1 MKFGMEGKTGDL
13 KFSKYY
19 RVTTPNEMDIDREEI
34 FYREKYNDIINYL
47 KIVLTN
53 DEESDIQSYIKF
65 IRPKGAILIKVNPGT
80 DIVDYLKLISK
91 NYYLNFFELNQE
103 EIVKAPDEFISN
115 FIDILESIIE
125 VTSENVENEPKDY
138 KEPRSNKQDLEQ
150 SKINRLLVI
159 DQQKFSSIDLNGK
172 NLLELFAV
180 SFKNRADLVKNG
192 LILIWINNTMK
203 EIKKSSQLIF
213 DVFDLFIKIPMLD
226 KVERETIL
234 RAFSEKNS
242 KIVFDIK
249 TLVDYTAM
257 WEIKDLIQLLK
268 IGIFKH
274 FLNSDLNE
282 SSNEI
287 TDGLINL
294 IESGEFIPTTPEI
307 NGIIENSDSDFYKN
321 NNLSNKNSMEGRNT
335 ESTSIYTQN
344 ISNEIKGERFTDFM
358 LMQLYENAVS
368 KNYSELVLVIDK
380 LNKNELLEEIERK
393 ILAKYAFILND
404 SPKLALINLEK
415 AKKRI
420 DNLKRAFGQN

>member
-1 MKFGMEGKTGDL
+1 MKFAMEGKTDGL
-13 KFSKYY
+13 KFSRYY
-19 RVTTPNEMDIDREEI
+19 RLITPNEIDIDREEI

-47 KIVLTN
+47 KIILTN
-53 DEESDIQSYIKF
+53 DEESNVQSYIKF

-115 FIDILESIIE
+115 FIGIIESIIE
-125 VTSENVENEPKDY
+125 PISKNMENDTKDNEVPNPN
-138 KEPRSNKQDLEQ
+138 ERDLGQ
-150 SKINRLLVI
+150 SKIKGILVI
-159 DQQKFSSIDLNGK
+159 DQQKFSSINLNGK
-172 NLLELFAV
+172 NLLELFMV
-180 SFKNRADLVKNG
+180 SYKNKAILVKAG
-192 LILIWINNTMK
+192 LVVIWINNTME

-213 DVFDLFIKIPMLD
+213 DMFDLFIKVPILD
-226 KVERETIL
+226 KVERETIF

-249 TLVDYTAM
+249 TLVDYTAE

-294 IESGEFIPTTPEI
+294 IESGEFIPTTPERQG
-307 NGIIENSDSDFYKN
+307 NKENSDSDFNKSNNFFN
-321 NNLSNKNSMEGRNT
+321 NNSQDGRNS
-335 ESTSIYTQN
+335 ESINKYAQN
-344 ISNEIKGERFTDFM
+344 ISDEIKNERFTDFM

-368 KNYSELVLVIDK
+368 KNYSELVVVIDK
-380 LNKNELLEEIERK
+380 LNKNEQLEEIERK
-393 ILAKYAFILND
+393 ILSKYAFILND
-404 SPKLALINLEK
+404 SPKMALINLEK

-420 DNLKRAFGQN
+420 DNLKRAFGQH